1 MQHTNEIWT
10 FAPQEVLRLAVIH
23 GVPPTVLKNSQ
34 GHPVKEGQM
43 RLWKKSVPFVSKW
56 TELTVIK
63 SIYCVIKNQ
72 ILTGPG
78 LGVIIDP
85 YIWYLFQWDRIPP
98 YKENKHYKIERH
110 AAGIHF
116 KKIACL
122 STKRN
127 DTIKQTAI
135 QCTSIARS
143 AKNWDVNLSALSKIN
158 LKPLYPPPFARLVQ
172 I

>member
-43 RLWKKSVPFVSKW
+43 RLCKKSVPFVSKW

-72 ILTGPG
+72 IPVLTGPG
-78 LGVIIDP
+78 LGVIMDP

-116 KKIACL
+116 KKIVCL

-135 QCTSIARS
+135 HQ
-143 AKNWDVNLSALSKIN
+143 
-158 LKPLYPPPFARLVQ
+158 
-172 I
+172 

>member
-78 LGVIIDP
+78 LGVIMDP

-98 YKENKHYKIERH
+98 YKENKHYKIE
-110 AAGIHF
+110 
-116 KKIACL
+116 ACSWYPFQKDSMPL
-122 STKRN
+122 YKEKWHN
-127 DTIKQTAI
+127 QTDSN
-135 QCTSIARS
+135 TSIARS
-143 AKNWDVNLSALSKIN
+143 AENWDVNLSALSKIN
-158 LKPLYPPPFARLVQ
+158 LKSLYPPPFARLVQ